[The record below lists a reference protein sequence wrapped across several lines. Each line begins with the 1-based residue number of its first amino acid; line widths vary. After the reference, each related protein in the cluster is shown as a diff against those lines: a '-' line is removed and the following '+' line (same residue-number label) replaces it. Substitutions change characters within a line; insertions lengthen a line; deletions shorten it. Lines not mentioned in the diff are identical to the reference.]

1 MGKMIRV
8 QITLEYTCERILD
21 RQLAILKRELLA
33 GREKIDN
40 TFSTDTNSFV
50 LLCEQKFTTKRPF
63 EEIVKPNGKIV
74 QTVKSSI

>member
-50 LLCEQKFTTKRPF
+50 LLCEQKFTKKRPF
-63 EEIVKPNGKIV
+63 EETTKPNGKVI

>member
-1 MGKMIRV
+1 MSKLKRV
-8 QITLEYTCERILD
+8 QIILEYTDERILE
-21 RQLAILKRELLA
+21 RQLSILKRELLA
-33 GREKIDN
+33 GREMIDN

-63 EEIVKPNGKIV
+63 QEIVKPNGKVI

>member
-1 MGKMIRV
+1 MIRV

-50 LLCEQKFTTKRPF
+50 LLCEQKFTNKRPF
-63 EEIVKPNGKIV
+63 EETTRPNGKVI

>member
-1 MGKMIRV
+1 MSKLKRV
-8 QITLEYTCERILD
+8 QIILEYTDERILE
-21 RQLAILKRELLA
+21 RQLSILKRELLA
-33 GREKIDN
+33 GREMIDN